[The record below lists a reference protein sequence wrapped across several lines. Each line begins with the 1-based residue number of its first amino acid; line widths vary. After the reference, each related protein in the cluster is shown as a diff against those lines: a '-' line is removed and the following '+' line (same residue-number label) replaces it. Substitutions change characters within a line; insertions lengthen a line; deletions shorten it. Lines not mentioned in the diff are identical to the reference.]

1 MARTITGTIKKPG
14 GNVAWAGVEVRFTLV
29 DEFFS
34 STAAAYPRNMVT
46 AVTDVNGA
54 FSVTLATPDVQ
65 TVRYRCELPD
75 GSSFDFDVDT
85 GATKTLQAIIAEG
98 TFPPASAPAVYLRED
113 GTVVGA
119 TATPQDFGT
128 HGIKADVIAESSS
141 GAGVTIDGVLVKDA
155 LVARQGV
162 PWGKNTLVVD
172 AKGKGSYPTLSAALA
187 AITDATLA
195 NPYTVVVAGTVDETA
210 TVTAKSYV
218 NVHGLAGAHLKVT
231 NAAPAPA
238 VSFSGVV
245 SAMWASLRISNLG
258 ANATI
263 GISLDG
269 ADDTVELKDIK
280 AETDGAYDAVKLVS
294 GAVTTDNVHG
304 AKTTTS
310 AVGNEPGGHF
320 NWIGG
325 GYRNVI
331 EDSGQTYAAV
341 IAGGY
346 ENQVDPG
353 PGAAIVGGIQNK
365 VSAGHAAVVG
375 GSTNEA
381 TGEGSVI
388 LGGQTAKTTMP
399 GEVAQSNGW
408 FVTNEKADAQVMSVV
423 MRIATTDA
431 TPNALSFLGYGQP
444 GLPVPTNTVW
454 GFAVRVAV
462 MNQGATKAGGWVM
475 EGVVRNASGV
485 VTLVGTRTR
494 TSWETDEGLD
504 CDVAAN
510 DATNCLDVTVTGLAA
525 TNLRWV
531 GFVRLVQVKYP

>member
-1 MARTITGTIKKPG
+1 MARTVTGTIKKPG
-14 GNVAWAGVEVRFTLV
+14 GNAAWAGVGVRFTLV
-29 DEFFS
+29 DAFFV
-34 STAAAYPRNMVT
+34 TTLATYPKNSLTVT
-46 AVTDVNGA
+46 TGEDGA
-54 FSVTLATPDVQ
+54 FSVTLATPDSG
-65 TVRYRCELPD
+65 TIRYRCDLPN
-75 GSSFDFDVDT
+75 GESFEFDVAT
-85 GATKTLQAIIAEG
+85 GSATTLEVIIAAG
-98 TFPPASAPAVYLRED
+98 TFPPATAPMVYLRET
-113 GTVVGA
+113 GATVGA
-119 TATPQDFGT
+119 TVAAQDFGT

-187 AITDATLA
+187 AISDATLA
-195 NPYTVVVAGTVDETA
+195 NPYTVVVVGTVDETA

-245 SAMWASLRISNLG
+245 FATWADLKISNLG
-258 ANATI
+258 ANAAI

-269 ADDTVELKDIK
+269 TDDTIELKDID
-280 AETDGAYDAVKLVS
+280 AETAGAYDAVKLVS
-294 GAVTTDNVHG
+294 GAVTTDNVKG

-331 EDSGQTYAAV
+331 EGGGQTYAAV

-346 ENQVDPG
+346 ENQVNPG
-353 PGAAIVGGIQNK
+353 PGAVIVGGIQNK
-365 VSAGHAAVVG
+365 VSAAHAGILG
-375 GSTNEA
+375 GSNNEA
-381 TGEGSVI
+381 TGDGSVI

-408 FVTNEKADAQVMSVV
+408 FVTNEKADAQAMSVV
-423 MRIATTDA
+423 QRIATTDA

-454 GFAVRVAV
+454 NFAIRVAV
-462 MNQGATKAGGWVM
+462 MNQGATKAGGWVL

-485 VTLVGTRTR
+485 VTLVSTRTR
-494 TSWETDEGLD
+494 TSWKTDEGLD

-510 DATNCLDVTVTGLAA
+510 DATNCLDVTVVGLAA

-531 GFVRLVQVKYP
+531 GFVRLVQVQYP